1 MTLQIQ
7 KWGNSQGV
15 RLPKHLLEAVEWS
28 ENEKLN
34 ITVENGKII
43 IEKVTQ
49 KERKNI
55 RELFA
60 NFDGEYTPIDIDW
73 GNPEGKEIW

>member
-60 NFDGEYTPIDIDW
+60 NFDGEYTPVDIDW